1 MGATKISTIP
11 DGTSNTILFAEKRA
25 ACRGGPNGSNGNLW
39 GHGWWN
45 ADWMPMFA
53 NSDIYAANAWLTP
66 QLQPRDSTCDPFRAT
81 AFSSSGCQVSMAD
94 GSVRNV
100 NNSVVQ
106 ATWTAV
112 LTPKGD
118 EVISGNW

>member
-1 MGATKISTIP
+1 
-11 DGTSNTILFAEKRA
+11 
-25 ACRGGPNGSNGNLW
+25 
-39 GHGWWN
+39 
-45 ADWMPMFA
+45 
-53 NSDIYAANAWLTP
+53 
-66 QLQPRDSTCDPFRAT
+66 
-81 AFSSSGCQVSMAD
+81 MAD